1 MSFAVAAESYD
12 RFMGRYSM
20 PLAPRFLDFARV
32 DGGPV
37 LDVGCGPGALTS
49 ALVERF
55 GEDAVAAADPSESF
69 VAAARERHPGVR
81 VELAAAE
88 ELPFDDGEFAAALA
102 QLVVHFMTDA
112 VAGLREMARVTR
124 EGGVVAACVWDL
136 ASPANPLG
144 TVWQAAQQLDPGLDG
159 EAERAG
165 ATEGHLGE
173 LFRAAGLR
181 DVEDGVVSRRA
192 SARLLRRVVGTLHA
206 RRRPIRAVRGGPR
219 RGCSNSAARPV
230 PRAPSGARRSRSP
243 CAPGRLAGS
252 SSSS

>member
-20 PLAPRFLDFARV
+20 PLAPRFLDFARIES
-32 DGGPV
+32 GPV

-102 QLVVHFMTDA
+102 QLVVHFMTDP

-136 ASPANPLG
+136 AGRANPLG
-144 TVWQAAQQLDPGLDG
+144 IVWQAAQAARPGPRG
-159 EAERAG
+159 RG
-165 ATEGHLGE
+165 G
-173 LFRAAGLR
+173 
-181 DVEDGVVSRRA
+181 
-192 SARLLRRVVGTLHA
+192 A
-206 RRRPIRAVRGGPR
+206 RRRDARATSAELFEPPGCGTSRTVSCPSRCGTTSFDEWWEPFTLGVGPAGSYVAGLDEDCSSSVRDLCRELLPRRAVHD
-219 RGCSNSAARPV
+219 
-230 PRAPSGARRSRSP
+230 RA
-243 CAPGRLAGS
+243 CAPGRLAAIV
-252 SSSS
+252 

>member
-1 MSFAVAAESYD
+1 VSFAVAAESYD

-88 ELPFDDGEFAAALA
+88 ELPFDDGEFAAAMA

-124 EGGVVAACVWDL
+124 EGGIVAACVWDL

-144 TVWQAAQQLDPGLDG
+144 TVWQAAQQLDPGLEG

-181 DVEDGVVSRRA
+181 DVEDGVLSVEVRHDSFDEWWEPFTLGVGPSGQYVAGLDEAARTALRDRCHELLP
-192 SARLLRRVVGTLHA
+192 SAPFT
-206 RRRPIRAVRGGPR
+206 IAVRAW
-219 RGCSNSAARPV
+219 AARGIV
-230 PRAPSGARRSRSP
+230 
-243 CAPGRLAGS
+243 
-252 SSSS
+252 